1 MLSKADHHLWI
12 KKIVKIWRYKKMWSK
27 INCMFGSNF
36 NIANTKQFISRKI
49 CLIQIAASM
58 SDWSY
63 YIKFLIFRQKITW
76 QRNKFLARFRIFD
89 LYDHNNKY
97 YVSNFYSE
105 LKSNFDL
112 DDALWSN
119 FAKSIWKKVNGFGK
133 VNDFVHLWDYEST
146 NRC

>member
-1 MLSKADHHLWI
+1 
-12 KKIVKIWRYKKMWSK
+12 
-27 INCMFGSNF
+27 MFGSNF
-36 NIANTKQFISRKI
+36 NIANTKQYISRKI
-49 CLIQIAASM
+49 YLIQIAASM
-58 SDWSY
+58 PDWSY
-63 YIKFLIFRQKITW
+63 YITFLIFRQKITW

-133 VNDFVHLWDYEST
+133 KVNDFVHLWYIPASAATSRPADLLWGNNYFSF
-146 NRC
+146 